1 MDSHDKQMD
10 IDSYDKQMDKEAGD
24 LLKEWLNRS
33 PDPLGATVLRGH
45 LMVEQQLIAGLEG
58 CFPYPKPLNLPRQP
72 FSPLVR
78 LVQAFTYRH
87 VNTRL
92 WKAIHALSEAR
103 NYLAHER
110 DAPELPAKVEQFVS
124 HTFAS
129 PEDRATLTNGQNLR
143 YQLQV
148 ALIIVC
154 SAIEGGFKM
163 RDRDTD
169 VS

>member
-1 MDSHDKQMD
+1 MDAHDE
-10 IDSYDKQMDKEAGD
+10 QMDKEAGD
-24 LLKEWLNRS
+24 LFKERLNRS

-58 CFPYPKPLNLPRQP
+58 CFPYPKALNLPRQP
-72 FSPLVR
+72 FSLLVR
-78 LVQAFTYRH
+78 LAQAFTYRH
-87 VNTRL
+87 VNIRL

-103 NYLAHER
+103 NYLAHDI

-129 PEDRATLTNGQNLR
+129 PEDRATLTYGRNLR

-154 SAIEGGFKM
+154 RAIEDGFKI